1 MTVTVEP
8 QEFKFVEFD
17 AATIQRVAD
26 SLVAALGID
35 RPVHVAVDE
44 TTPLGRVSI
53 EVGDTITVR
62 VQSGAFE
69 DSRKPRHQSE
79 AATAAT
85 LGRALL
91 HVNDRL
97 HGGFGEAPPDEELS
111 LRQVAA
117 WDTYVVARLSRIGLA
132 VNRQRWIYNF
142 RNRHGF
148 TDIADEAFERIWDA
162 RALTWGELES
172 ISTAGAGT

>member
-1 MTVTVEP
+1 MSVTVEP
-8 QEFKFVEFD
+8 QQFKFVEFD
-17 AATIQRVAD
+17 ASVIQRVAD

-44 TTPLGRVSI
+44 TTPLGRVRA
-53 EVGDTITVR
+53 EVGDSITVH

-79 AATAAT
+79 TATAAT
-85 LGRALL
+85 LGRVLL

-97 HGGFGEAPPDEELS
+97 HGGFGEAPADDELT
-111 LRQVAA
+111 LRQSAA
-117 WDTYVVARLSRIGLA
+117 WDTYVVGRLARIGLP
-132 VNRQRWIYNF
+132 VNQQRWLYNF

-148 TDIADEAFERIWDA
+148 TDVADDAFDRIWDA
-162 RALTWGELES
+162 EALTWGELES
-172 ISTAGAGT
+172 ISSGCVTA